1 MAKVRISENNTKQ
14 IILFLI
20 LLSNESTFDRKVT
33 EARGTALKDVMATL
47 PKGVYIVRCG
57 DKSLTVTR

>member
-1 MAKVRISENNTKQ
+1 MFFF
-14 IILFLI
+14 LFP
-20 LLSNESTFDRKVT
+20 SESTFDRKVT

>member
-1 MAKVRISENNTKQ
+1 MHETGDEAVAVYALNG
-14 IILFLI
+14 
-20 LLSNESTFDRKVT
+20 RKVT

>member
-1 MAKVRISENNTKQ
+1 MPANMQAWLDGYNDQMEY
-14 IILFLI
+14 
-20 LLSNESTFDRKVT
+20 LSRHPEAAGRKVT